1 MTTFPITQFLDI
13 TDFAVPA
20 TLVDAAGNETEIS
33 VIFDRNYSASNF
45 GELNAENY
53 GPSALC
59 REQDVRDAN
68 KNYRLIVHYGILTD
82 ERGNPITDEA
92 GNQIIAENE
101 FTYKVKRPPETDEF
115 GMARLILSID

>member
-1 MTTFPITQFLDI
+1 M
-13 TDFAVPA
+13 
-20 TLVDAAGNETEIS
+20 
-33 VIFDRNYSASNF
+33 
-45 GELNAENY
+45 
-53 GPSALC
+53 
-59 REQDVRDAN
+59 RDAN